1 MDDDALILAAYDLAE
16 EMRDSPRWRD
26 AMNRVG
32 DTEGVAELRKRCPGY
47 PEEAYGR
54 ALAKGFFASR

>member
-1 MDDDALILAAYDLAE
+1 MDDRLLSAAYTLAE
-16 EMRDSPRWRD
+16 EMRDDPRWRE

-32 DTEGVAELRKRCPGY
+32 DTEGAAELRKRCPGY
-47 PEEAYGR
+47 PDEEYGR